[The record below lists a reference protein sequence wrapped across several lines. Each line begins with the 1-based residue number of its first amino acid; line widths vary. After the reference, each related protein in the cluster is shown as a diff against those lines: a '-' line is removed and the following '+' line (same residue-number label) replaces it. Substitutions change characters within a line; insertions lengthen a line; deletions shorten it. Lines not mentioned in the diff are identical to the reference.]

1 MATPTASRRRIKRI
15 ALICLGV
22 AIFLAISALL
32 ARWLTVE
39 NLERDQDLELVQA
52 EARGNAAA
60 MIGKLSGCRASASC
74 QASVRRLLANPRLRR
89 RGEVKIL
96 NIESPTAYSLA
107 GATGKT
113 RFAWTVIGSLP
124 VVQCIDVRRSG
135 SFLSGVDVSLLA
147 ISPPI
152 PNEGDC

>member
-1 MATPTASRRRIKRI
+1 MASGTVSGIRIKRI
-15 ALICLGV
+15 ALIGV
-22 AIFLAISALL
+22 GVVVFLAISGLL

-52 EARGNAAA
+52 ETRGDAAA
-60 MIGKLSGCRASASC
+60 IIGKLSGCRRSAAC
-74 QASVRRLLANPRLRR
+74 RASVRRLLADPRLRR

-96 NIESPTAYSLA
+96 SLESPTAYTLT

-113 RFAWTVIGSLP
+113 RLAWTVIGTLP
-124 VVQCIDVRRSG
+124 VVQCIDVHRSG
-135 SFLSGVDVSLLA
+135 SFVTGIHVSLMS

-152 PNEGDC
+152 ANEGDC